1 MTTTPTARFEHL
13 LSSRALIG
21 WGAPVA
27 TARPVASPLY
37 EFGGGY
43 PDPASFPY
51 DDMVETTARMMKA
64 EGAQALTYGDPQGYR
79 GLRELVCH
87 KYRVFEGLEVTP
99 ENIFVANG
107 SGHAL
112 SLVFSAF
119 VDPGDP
125 IICEAPTFSGS
136 LNNIRRH
143 GPEILDAPV
152 DADGMVTRVVRER
165 LEGLKRQGRRC
176 KLIYTIV
183 NFQNPA
189 GPDLSLRRRQELVQL
204 AEEHDT
210 FILEDD
216 AYGELRFEGEP
227 KPPVYALDRS
237 GRVIRAGT
245 LSKILGAGVRLGWL
259 CAPRAMLPAFQGFNF
274 GGGVNPFMS
283 RVATWYL
290 RDHMEEHVKA
300 LDRRLSRQARR
311 HAPGALGGAR
321 VHRRR
326 DQPPRGRVL
335 HLDQAPGQ
343 DRLCAIGGVG
353 GGGAGSVHAGA
364 RVLPERRRR
373 ALHPPGLQ
381 LRAAGEVLRGR
392 SAHRARDPRRAA
404 VTRAPR
410 RALQTERLR
419 CPSVGS
425 RSASCCGPRPVRAT
439 RPYDCSLSNSGSSR
453 RPSAAAAIRVMRCSQ
468 RQGLTTCRI

>member
-13 LSSRALIG
+13 LSSRALIR

-51 DDMVETTARMMKA
+51 DNMVEATARMMKA

-112 SLVFSAF
+112 SLAFSAF

-152 DADGMVTRVVRER
+152 DADGMVTSVVRER

-183 NFQNPA
+183 NFQKPA
-189 GPDLSLRRRQELVQL
+189 GPALSPPRPPELGPL
-204 AEEHDT
+204 A
-210 FILEDD
+210 
-216 AYGELRFEGEP
+216 
-227 KPPVYALDRS
+227 
-237 GRVIRAGT
+237 AGHAT
-245 LSKILGAGVRLGWL
+245 L
-259 CAPRAMLPAFQGFNF
+259 LPADD
-274 GGGVNPFMS
+274 P
-283 RVATWYL
+283 
-290 RDHMEEHVKA
+290 H
-300 LDRRLSRQARR
+300 
-311 HAPGALGGAR
+311 
-321 VHRRR
+321 
-326 DQPPRGRVL
+326 
-335 HLDQAPGQ
+335 
-343 DRLCAIGGVG
+343 
-353 GGGAGSVHAGA
+353 
-364 RVLPERRRR
+364 PE
-373 ALHPPGLQ
+373 P
-381 LRAAGEVLRGR
+381 
-392 SAHRARDPRRAA
+392 
-404 VTRAPR
+404 
-410 RALQTERLR
+410 
-419 CPSVGS
+419 
-425 RSASCCGPRPVRAT
+425 
-439 RPYDCSLSNSGSSR
+439 
-453 RPSAAAAIRVMRCSQ
+453 
-468 RQGLTTCRI
+468 

>member
-1 MTTTPTARFEHL
+1 MTTPTARFEHL
-13 LSSRALIG
+13 LSSRARIG

-27 TARPVASPLY
+27 TARPIASPRY

-51 DDMVETTARMMKA
+51 DDMVEATARMMKA

-112 SLVFSAF
+112 SLAFGAF

-125 IICEAPTFSGS
+125 IICE
-136 LNNIRRH
+136 
-143 GPEILDAPV
+143 
-152 DADGMVTRVVRER
+152 
-165 LEGLKRQGRRC
+165 GLRRQGRRC

-189 GPDLSLRRRQELVQL
+189 GPDLSLRRRTELVRL
-204 AEEHDT
+204 AEEFDT

-227 KPPVYALDRS
+227 KPPVYALDRG

-283 RVATWYL
+283 RVATFYL
-290 RDHMEEHVKA
+290 REHMEAHVKLLIGVYRAKRDAMLRGLWEVLEGIDVEISRPQGGFFIWIRLPAATDPARLEA
-300 LDRRLSRQARR
+300 LAVAAQAQYTPGPAFFPNGGGERFIRLAFSYEPPEKCYEGARLIARTILDARR
-311 HAPGALGGAR
+311 
-321 VHRRR
+321 
-326 DQPPRGRVL
+326 
-335 HLDQAPGQ
+335 
-343 DRLCAIGGVG
+343 
-353 GGGAGSVHAGA
+353 
-364 RVLPERRRR
+364 
-373 ALHPPGLQ
+373 
-381 LRAAGEVLRGR
+381 
-392 SAHRARDPRRAA
+392 
-404 VTRAPR
+404 
-410 RALQTERLR
+410 
-419 CPSVGS
+419 
-425 RSASCCGPRPVRAT
+425 
-439 RPYDCSLSNSGSSR
+439 
-453 RPSAAAAIRVMRCSQ
+453 
-468 RQGLTTCRI
+468 

>member
-51 DDMVETTARMMKA
+51 DDMVEATARMIKA

-107 SGHAL
+107 AGHAL
-112 SLVFSAF
+112 SLAFGAF

-143 GPEILDAPV
+143 GPDILEAPV
-152 DADGMVTRVVRER
+152 DAEGMVTSVVRER
-165 LEGLKRQGRRC
+165 LEGLRRQGRRC

-189 GPDLSLRRRQELVQL
+189 GPDLSLRRRTELVLL
-204 AEEHDT
+204 AEGYDT
-210 FILEDD
+210 LRLEDD
-216 AYGELRFEGEP
+216 PYRDPRFEGGA
-227 KPPVYALDRS
+227 KPPVYALDR
-237 GRVIRAGT
+237 GGAGIRAGT
-245 LSKILGAGVRLGWL
+245 LSQIPGA
-259 CAPRAMLPAFQGFNF
+259 
-274 GGGVNPFMS
+274 GGGVGP
-283 RVATWYL
+283 V
-290 RDHMEEHVKA
+290 
-300 LDRRLSRQARR
+300 
-311 HAPGALGGAR
+311 
-321 VHRRR
+321 
-326 DQPPRGRVL
+326 
-335 HLDQAPGQ
+335 
-343 DRLCAIGGVG
+343 
-353 GGGAGSVHAGA
+353 
-364 RVLPERRRR
+364 
-373 ALHPPGLQ
+373 
-381 LRAAGEVLRGR
+381 
-392 SAHRARDPRRAA
+392 RRAA
-404 VTRAPR
+404 
-410 RALQTERLR
+410 
-419 CPSVGS
+419 
-425 RSASCCGPRPVRAT
+425 
-439 RPYDCSLSNSGSSR
+439 
-453 RPSAAAAIRVMRCSQ
+453 
-468 RQGLTTCRI
+468 

>member
-51 DDMVETTARMMKA
+51 DDMVEATARMMKA

-112 SLVFSAF
+112 SLAFSAF

-189 GPDLSLRRRQELVQL
+189 GPDLSLRRRKELVQL
-204 AEEHDT
+204 AEEYDT

-227 KPPVYALDRS
+227 KPPVYALDRA

-259 CAPRAMLPAFQGFNF
+259 CAPHAMLPAFQGFNF

-290 RDHMEEHVKA
+290 RDHMEEHVKLLIDVYRA
-300 LDRRLSRQARR
+300 KRDAMLRGLWEVLESSDVEISRPAGGFFIWIRLPTGTDPARLEELAVAARAQYTPGPLFFPNGGGERFIRLAFSYEPSAKCYEGARLIARAILDARR
-311 HAPGALGGAR
+311 
-321 VHRRR
+321 
-326 DQPPRGRVL
+326 
-335 HLDQAPGQ
+335 
-343 DRLCAIGGVG
+343 
-353 GGGAGSVHAGA
+353 
-364 RVLPERRRR
+364 
-373 ALHPPGLQ
+373 
-381 LRAAGEVLRGR
+381 
-392 SAHRARDPRRAA
+392 
-404 VTRAPR
+404 
-410 RALQTERLR
+410 
-419 CPSVGS
+419 
-425 RSASCCGPRPVRAT
+425 
-439 RPYDCSLSNSGSSR
+439 
-453 RPSAAAAIRVMRCSQ
+453 
-468 RQGLTTCRI
+468 

>member
-51 DDMVETTARMMKA
+51 DDMVEATARMMKA

-112 SLVFSAF
+112 SLAFSAF

-165 LEGLKRQGRRC
+165 LEGLRRAGRRC

-189 GPDLSLRRRQELVQL
+189 GPDLSLRRRTELVEL
-204 AEEHDT
+204 AAEYDT
-210 FILEDD
+210 LILEDD
-216 AYGELRFEGEP
+216 AYGELRFEGET
-227 KPPVYALDRS
+227 KPPVYALDRA

-259 CAPRAMLPAFQGFNF
+259 CAPRAMLPAFQSFNF
-274 GGGVNPFMS
+274 GGGVAPFMS

-290 RDHMEEHVKA
+290 RDHMEEHVKLLINVYRA
-300 LDRRLSRQARR
+300 K
-311 HAPGALGGAR
+311 
-321 VHRRR
+321 R
-326 DQPPRGRVL
+326 D
-335 HLDQAPGQ
+335 AM
-343 DRLCAIGGVG
+343 
-353 GGGAGSVHAGA
+353 
-364 RVLPERRRR
+364 
-373 ALHPPGLQ
+373 
-381 LRAAGEVLRGR
+381 LRGLWEILESTDVEISR
-392 SAHRARDPRRAA
+392 PAGGFFIWIRLPAA
-404 VTRAPR
+404 TD
-410 RALQTERLR
+410 
-419 CPSVGS
+419 
-425 RSASCCGPRPVRAT
+425 PVRLEE
-439 RPYDCSLSNSGSSR
+439 R
-453 RPSAAAAIRVMRCSQ
+453 AAAARVQYTPGPTFFPNGGGERFIRLAFSYEPPEKCYEGARLIARAMLDAR
-468 RQGLTTCRI
+468 R